1 MGAAGTTSRAAWPAA
16 LFSAVLVLA
25 APASAHWAGA
35 GTGTGSGTTGTLAA
49 PTGISVPAN
58 SLSVVPVT
66 WTASGGSPV
75 PTGYYV
81 TRTAGGITAAACAS
95 SASTLLTGTSC
106 TDAGAADGAYTY
118 TVTAAYHSW
127 TAASLPS
134 AAVSVWTPAKLA
146 VTGQPSTTVAGTAIT
161 PAVAIAVQTAA
172 GLAVPLAGRSVTVA
186 LGTNPGAGT
195 LSGTLSGTTDAS
207 GVATF
212 GNLRIDKSGTGYTL
226 GATSSGL
233 TSTTSAAFTI
243 SAASADRFA
252 ITSAPISNGA
262 ASISATLGPL
272 TVTRQDAL
280 GNAAIGGAFTVTLA
294 SSSAGPVYF
303 AATAGGTPT
312 STVTIASGQSAASF
326 YYGDTKPG
334 SPTLTASGTLTS
346 GTQIQ
351 SIVVGAANKLVI
363 TSGSI
368 AGVASNKADR
378 GPVAVQVRDIAEN
391 PVTTGIVVSLSSSS
405 TGTAIFSPTLSGGTN
420 TPTLTI
426 AAGSSSGNFY
436 YGDTKATG
444 AGTVTVTAAVSG
456 LSSTTLA
463 GAITPGAA
471 SQLAFGQQPTT
482 TVKGVTIT
490 PAITVRILDA
500 FGNLTAST
508 ASLSIAI
515 GTNPPQLL
523 GLGGGI
529 LAGTTPRSA
538 VAGIATFNDLSI
550 NGALGIGGRG
560 TGYTLVVSGIGT
572 PVESTPFNIT

>member
-1 MGAAGTTSRAAWPAA
+1 VYFAT
-16 LFSAVLVLA
+16 
-25 APASAHWAGA
+25 
-35 GTGTGSGTTGTLAA
+35 
-49 PTGISVPAN
+49 
-58 SLSVVPVT
+58 
-66 WTASGGSPV
+66 
-75 PTGYYV
+75 
-81 TRTAGGITAAACAS
+81 TAGG
-95 SASTLLTGTSC
+95 
-106 TDAGAADGAYTY
+106 
-118 TVTAAYHSW
+118 
-127 TAASLPS
+127 
-134 AAVSVWTPAKLA
+134 
-146 VTGQPSTTVAGTAIT
+146 
-161 PAVAIAVQTAA
+161 
-172 GLAVPLAGRSVTVA
+172 
-186 LGTNPGAGT
+186 
-195 LSGTLSGTTDAS
+195 
-207 GVATF
+207 AT
-212 GNLRIDKSGTGYTL
+212 
-226 GATSSGL
+226 
-233 TSTTSAAFTI
+233 
-243 SAASADRFA
+243 
-252 ITSAPISNGA
+252 
-262 ASISATLGPL
+262 
-272 TVTRQDAL
+272 
-280 GNAAIGGAFTVTLA
+280 
-294 SSSAGPVYF
+294 
-303 AATAGGTPT
+303 T
-312 STVTIASGQSAASF
+312 STVTIAAGQSAASF

-482 TVKGVTIT
+482 TVKGVTIA